1 MDTFYWFS
9 DGQFG
14 EVEAYTWQEAKTA
27 IGHGKFVVD
36 TTAAYGYTFLLINDN
51 GDVVNLPRWAMPKEF
66 LLRLVL
72 LGVGI

>member
-1 MDTFYWFS
+1 MDTFYWFR

-14 EVEAYTWQEAKTA
+14 EVHAYTWAEAEKA
-27 IGHGKFVVD
+27 IGTGKYVVD
-36 TTAAYGYTFLLINDN
+36 TTGTFNSVFLLVHDDGRIID
-51 GDVVNLPRWAMPKEF
+51 LPRWAMPKEF

>member
-1 MDTFYWFS
+1 MDTFYWFR

-14 EVEAYTWQEAKTA
+14 EVQAYTWQEAKTL
-27 IGHGKFVVD
+27 IGVGKFVCDPSD
-36 TTAAYGYTFLLINDN
+36 TRMLFIIILDDGETLY
-51 GDVVNLPRWAMPKEF
+51 LPRWAMPKEF